1 MVVNKFVQLLSKS
14 NPFFLLNSNMQSL
27 LQHSASMVP
36 FSLSKY
42 WNILV
47 GSLKNKLLSSLV
59 VAFHKGVMAIT
70 QNSIRSHCVSVKFPR
85 SSVGAELIN
94 PSTPKI

>member
-1 MVVNKFVQLLSKS
+1 MVVNKFEQLLPKS
-14 NPFFLLNSNMQSL
+14 NLFFLLNSNMQSL
-27 LQHSASMVP
+27 FQHSASMVP
-36 FSLSKY
+36 SKY

-47 GSLKNKLLSSLV
+47 GLLKNTLLPSLV

>member
-1 MVVNKFVQLLSKS
+1 MVVNKFEQLLPKS
-14 NPFFLLNSNMQSL
+14 NLFFLLNSNMQSL
-27 LQHSASMVP
+27 FQHSASMVP

-47 GSLKNKLLSSLV
+47 GLLKNKLLSSIV

-85 SSVGAELIN
+85 SSVGTELIN
-94 PSTPKI
+94 PPTPKI

>member
-14 NPFFLLNSNMQSL
+14 NLFFLLNSNMQSL
-27 LQHSASMVP
+27 FQHSASMVP
-36 FSLSKY
+36 SKY

-47 GSLKNKLLSSLV
+47 GLLKNTLLPSLV

>member
-1 MVVNKFVQLLSKS
+1 MVVNKFEQLLPKS
-14 NPFFLLNSNMQSL
+14 NLFFLLNSNMQSL
-27 LQHSASMVP
+27 FQHSASMVP
-36 FSLSKY
+36 SKY

-47 GSLKNKLLSSLV
+47 GLLKNTLLPSLV
-59 VAFHKGVMAIT
+59 VAFHKGVMAIA

>member
-27 LQHSASMVP
+27 FQHSASMVP

-47 GSLKNKLLSSLV
+47 GLLKNKLLSSIV

-70 QNSIRSHCVSVKFPR
+70 QNSIRSHCVSVKFPH
-85 SSVGAELIN
+85 SLVGAELIN
-94 PSTPKI
+94 PSIPKI